1 MDMAAVKHVRLLC
14 ILAIIGCA
22 GSEAAP
28 LKDSG
33 GTLVIAAG
41 GDPDVLI
48 PSLVSTTQAAEITD
62 LIYDRLADIGDSL
75 NIVNDAGFR
84 PRLADRWRWSRDSL
98 SIAFHINPRAR
109 WHDGQP
115 VRSSDVRFT
124 FQSTTDSTLGSPV
137 AALINNIDSVTT
149 PDSATAVFW
158 FQQRSPQQFYDATYQ
173 LPIMPEHIWTGI
185 APSAWRSSEPARHP
199 IGSGQYRFVR
209 WTPRASVELVADA
222 SNYRG
227 APKLTRVIWSI
238 SPDFTTAITRFLA
251 GEADFFEALRPE
263 NVTEIARH
271 PELRVKSYNALSY
284 IFAQFNLRDPADHAR
299 PHPLF
304 GDRALRRAL
313 TMAVD
318 RRATMRSVYDTFAA
332 PGIGPMV
339 RAYPTTDPNLRQIP
353 FDLPRARRLL
363 DSLGWRDIDHD
374 GMRERSGR
382 PLEFTLSVPSSSR
395 ARVQMAVLIQEQLRR
410 AGAKV
415 NVEQLDFPV
424 LVDRERRR
432 NFDMVINQWFTQ
444 PSPGAARGSWGI
456 AASRASSGHNYGS
469 YENPAFDAYLDS
481 ALASFKPS
489 RRTAYFTRAY
499 ETIIADAPAIWLA
512 EPRPAVGYSAR
523 LVLAPFRSDAWWAH
537 IPEWWIP
544 RSKRIPRDNVPMPSA
559 TSDMAPRGQER
570 P

>member
-1 MDMAAVKHVRLLC
+1 
-14 ILAIIGCA
+14 
-22 GSEAAP
+22 
-28 LKDSG
+28 
-33 GTLVIAAG
+33 
-41 GDPDVLI
+41 
-48 PSLVSTTQAAEITD
+48 
-62 LIYDRLADIGDSL
+62 
-75 NIVNDAGFR
+75 
-84 PRLADRWRWSRDSL
+84 
-98 SIAFHINPRAR
+98 
-109 WHDGQP
+109 
-115 VRSSDVRFT
+115 
-124 FQSTTDSTLGSPV
+124 
-137 AALINNIDSVTT
+137 
-149 PDSATAVFW
+149 
-158 FQQRSPQQFYDATYQ
+158 
-173 LPIMPEHIWTGI
+173 
-185 APSAWRSSEPARHP
+185 
-199 IGSGQYRFVR
+199 
-209 WTPRASVELVADA
+209 
-222 SNYRG
+222 
-227 APKLTRVIWSI
+227 
-238 SPDFTTAITRFLA
+238 
-251 GEADFFEALRPE
+251 
-263 NVTEIARH
+263 
-271 PELRVKSYNALSY
+271 
-284 IFAQFNLRDPADHAR
+284 
-299 PHPLF
+299 
-304 GDRALRRAL
+304 
-313 TMAVD
+313 
-318 RRATMRSVYDTFAA
+318 
-332 PGIGPMV
+332 MV

-382 PLEFTLSVPSSSR
+382 PLEFTLSVPSSSK

-559 TSDMAPRGQER
+559 TSEMAPGGQER

>member
-1 MDMAAVKHVRLLC
+1 MDMAAVKHLQLLC
-14 ILAIIGCA
+14 VFAIIGCA
-22 GSEAAP
+22 RSEAAS

-48 PSLVSTTQAAEITD
+48 PSLVSTTQAAEISD
-62 LIYDRLADIGDSL
+62 LIYDRLADIGDAL
-75 NIVNDAGFR
+75 NIVNDAGFT

-98 SIAFHINPRAR
+98 SIAFHINPGAK
-109 WHDGQP
+109 WHDGQH

-124 FQSTTDSTLGSPV
+124 YLSTVDPALGSPV
-137 AALINNIDSVTT
+137 AALINNIDSVST

-158 FQQRSPQQFYDATYQ
+158 FHRRSPQEFYDATYQ
-173 LPIMPEHIWTGI
+173 LSIVPEHVWRGI
-185 APSAWRSSEPARHP
+185 APSAWRSSEAAKHP
-199 IGSGQYRFVR
+199 IGSGQYRFLR
-209 WTPRASVELVADA
+209 WTPRASVELVADTG
-222 SNYRG
+222 NYRG

-263 NVTEIARH
+263 NVTEIAKH

-284 IFAQFNLRDPADHAR
+284 VFAQFNLRDPADRTR

-318 RRATMRSVYDTFAA
+318 RRAIMRSVYDTFAA

-339 RAYPTTDPNLRQIP
+339 RAYPTTDSNLRQIP
-353 FDLPRARRLL
+353 FDPARARRVL
-363 DSLGWRDIDHD
+363 DSLGWRAVGRD
-374 GMRERSGR
+374 GIRERSGR
-382 PLEFTLSVPSSSR
+382 PLEFTLSVPSSSK
-395 ARVQMAVLIQEQLRR
+395 ARVRMAVLIQEQLRR
-410 AGAKV
+410 AGARV

-424 LVDRERRR
+424 LVDRERKR
-432 NFDMVINQWFTQ
+432 NFDMVINQWNTQ
-444 PSPGAARGSWGI
+444 PSPGAARGSWSVE
-456 AASRASSGHNYGS
+456 ASRAASGHNYGS
-469 YENPAFDAYLDS
+469 YESPSFDAYLDS

-489 RRTAYFTRAY
+489 RRQAYFNRAY
-499 ETIIADAPAIWLA
+499 ETIIGDAPAIWIA
-512 EPRPAVGYSAR
+512 EPRPTVGYSAR
-523 LVLAPFRSDAWWAH
+523 LALAPFRADAWWAH
-537 IPEWWIP
+537 VPEWWIP
-544 RSKRIPRDNVPMPSA
+544 KSKRIPRDNLPMPSPG
-559 TSDMAPRGQER
+559 SEIAPTGRES

>member
-1 MDMAAVKHVRLLC
+1 MDMAAVNYFRLIC
-14 ILAIIGCA
+14 VLAIVGCT
-22 GSEAAP
+22 GSEAAS

-41 GDPDVLI
+41 CSPDVLS
-48 PSLVSTTQAAEITD
+48 PSLVSSVQAAEMTD

-84 PRLADRWRWSRDSL
+84 PRLADRWTWSRDSL
-98 SIAFHINPRAR
+98 RIAFHVNPRAK
-109 WHDGQP
+109 WHDGER

-124 FQSTTDSTLGSPV
+124 FRSTIDSTLGSPV
-137 AALINNIDSVTT
+137 AALLNNIDSVST
-149 PDSATAVFW
+149 PDSSTAVFW
-158 FQQRSPQQFYDATYQ
+158 FHRRSPQQFYDATYQ
-173 LPIMPEHIWTGI
+173 LRIMPGHVWRGVP
-185 APSAWRSSEPARHP
+185 PSAWRASEAAKHP

-209 WTPRASVELVADA
+209 WTPRTSVELVADT

-227 APKLTRVIWSI
+227 APNLSHVIWSI
-238 SPDFTTAITRFLA
+238 SPDFNTAVTRFFA

-263 NVTEIARH
+263 NVTELARH
-271 PELRVKSYNALSY
+271 PELRVKTSNGLAYV
-284 IFAQFNLRDPADHAR
+284 FAQFNLRDPADHAR

-318 RRATMRSVYDTFAA
+318 RRSIMRSVYDTFAL

-353 FDLPRARRLL
+353 FDVARAQRVL
-363 DSLGWRDIDHD
+363 DSLGWRDTNRD
-374 GMRERSGR
+374 GIRERAGR
-382 PLEFTLSVPSSSR
+382 PLEFTLSVPATSK
-395 ARVQMAVLIQEQLRR
+395 ARVQMAVLIQEELRR
-410 AGAKV
+410 AGVKV

-424 LVDRERRR
+424 LVDRERKH
-432 NFDMVINQWFTQ
+432 NFDMVINQWNTE
-444 PSPGAARGSWGI
+444 PSPGAARGSWGV

-469 YENPAFDAYLDS
+469 YESPTFDAYLDS
-481 ALASFKPS
+481 ALATFNRS
-489 RRTAYFTRAY
+489 RRNAYFTRAY
-499 ETIIADAPAIWLA
+499 NTIIGDAPAIWIA
-512 EPRPAVGYSAR
+512 EPRPTVGYSAR
-523 LVLAPFRSDAWWAH
+523 LVLAPLRPDAWWAH

-544 RSKRIPRDNVPMPSA
+544 VAKRIPRDNLPISSA
-559 TSDMAPRGQER
+559 ASENRSAGQES